1 MEGLKMKTLKNYIID
16 ETIWNLKEREGET
29 VYACDLAYTVFE
41 GANVD
46 GSYTYSTYEAVKW
59 IKKYFDSLGEIVE
72 EMQGQGLNAPN
83 PFDEP
88 EKFQVCVLLE
98 GAQYLLSK
106 CETVDKNWNEE
117 IELTPKTI
125 RKICRE
131 LREQKQKYDNGF
143 YN

>member
-1 MEGLKMKTLKNYIID
+1 MKTLKNYIID

-41 GANVD
+41 SANVD
-46 GSYTYSTYEAVKW
+46 GSYTDSTYEAVKW

-106 CETVDKNWNEE
+106 CETVDENWNEE

-143 YN
+143 YE

>member
-1 MEGLKMKTLKNYIID
+1 MKTLKNYIID

-29 VYACDLAYTVFE
+29 IYACDLAYTVFE

-46 GSYTYSTYEAVKW
+46 GSYTYSTYDAIKW

-83 PFDEP
+83 PFYEP

-98 GAQYLLSK
+98 GAQYLLSQ
-106 CETVDKNWNEE
+106 CETIDENWDKE

>member
-1 MEGLKMKTLKNYIID
+1 MKTLKNYIID
-16 ETIWNLKEREGET
+16 ETILNLKEREGET
-29 VYACDLAYTVFE
+29 VYACDLAYAVFE
-41 GANVD
+41 SANVD

-106 CETVDKNWNEE
+106 CETVDENWNEE

>member
-1 MEGLKMKTLKNYIID
+1 MKTLKNYIID
-16 ETIWNLKEREGET
+16 EIVWNLKEREGET

-72 EMQGQGLNAPN
+72 EMQWRGLNAPN
-83 PFDEP
+83 PFGEP

-106 CETVDKNWNEE
+106 CETIDENWNGE

>member
-1 MEGLKMKTLKNYIID
+1 MKTLKNYIID

-41 GANVD
+41 SANVD

-72 EMQGQGLNAPN
+72 ELQANGIGAPN

-88 EKFQVCVLLE
+88 EKFQVVILME
-98 GAQYLLSK
+98 GAQYLLGK
-106 CETVDKNWNEE
+106 CETIEENWNEE

-125 RKICRE
+125 REICRE
-131 LREQKQKYDNGF
+131 LREQKQKYNDDF
-143 YN
+143 YM

>member
-1 MEGLKMKTLKNYIID
+1 MKTLKNYIID
-16 ETIWNLKEREGET
+16 ETIYNLKEQEGRT

-41 GANVD
+41 CANVD
-46 GSYTYSTYEAVKW
+46 GSYTYSTYKAIKW
-59 IKKYFDSLGEIVE
+59 IKKYFDSLGEIVDE
-72 EMQGQGLNAPN
+72 LKSNGMDTPN

-88 EKFQVCVLLE
+88 EKFQVCILLE
-98 GAQYLLSK
+98 GAQYLLSQ
-106 CETVDKNWNEE
+106 CETIDENWNDE

-131 LREQKQKYDNGF
+131 LREQKQKHDNGF